1 MSLNF
6 CPQCGVQWIKNAKF
20 CSQCGYRHVS
30 EQSISGESKNK
41 VEYPRVEKSSSYKMN
56 LHQKGFLGVLA
67 LITVLLL
74 FVFTQKTIVK
84 KEENNPLGME
94 KKEQTDSFTQQFE
107 PITLKNKSEL
117 LNAKNWQD
125 SLKALEQLIQDA
137 EQQKR
142 TEWAGYYREIIANKE
157 KTEIR
162 YLDAASRYFEATKM
176 VSDTAL
182 KRKIAVRAVS
192 IYEKVLKINPNNIN
206 ASVDMAVCYTL
217 TGNPMQGIFMLRDV
231 ADKNPTHVL
240 AQHNLGILSMQTGQ
254 FEKAVKRFEKV
265 LTLKPENIIIKEQ
278 ALLYAG
284 IGYMEMKKKNEAKMK
299 FTELANTAQNPEYQ
313 AEAKQYLSLLE
324 K

>member
-6 CPQCGVQWIKNAKF
+6 CPQCGAKWIKNAKF
-20 CSQCGYRHVS
+20 CSQCGYKHIS
-30 EQSISGESKNK
+30 EQNTSGESKNK
-41 VEYPRVEKSSSYKMN
+41 AEYPRTEKSSSYKMN
-56 LHQKGFLGVLA
+56 LHQKVFIGTLA
-67 LITVLLL
+67 LIAVLLL

-84 KEENNPLGME
+84 KEENNTLNTE
-94 KKEQTDSFTQQFE
+94 KKEQIDEFAQQFE
-107 PITLKNKSEL
+107 PITLKNKTEL

-125 SLKALEQLIQDA
+125 SIKALQQIIQDA
-137 EQQKR
+137 EQQR
-142 TEWAGYYREIIANKE
+142 RMEWAGYYRELIANKE

-162 YLDAASRYFEATKM
+162 YIDAASRYFEATKT

-182 KRKIAVRAVS
+182 KRKIAVRAIS
-192 IYEKVLKINPNNIN
+192 IYEKVLKINPNNVN

-265 LTLKPENIIIKEQ
+265 LALKPENVIIKEQ

-284 IGYMEMKKKNEAKMK
+284 IGYMEMKKKNEAKIK
-299 FTELANTAQNPEYQ
+299 FTELINTGQNAEYQ

>member
-6 CPQCGVQWIKNAKF
+6 CPQCGAKWIKDAKF
-20 CSQCGYRHVS
+20 CSHCGYKHTLS
-30 EQSISGESKNK
+30 NNTSGESKNK
-41 VEYPRVEKSSSYKMN
+41 VQTQSVEKISSYRMN
-56 LHQKGFLGVLA
+56 LHQKLFIGVLA
-67 LITVLLL
+67 FIGILLM

-84 KEENNPLGME
+84 KEENNTLNTQ
-94 KKEQTDSFTQQFE
+94 KQEQLDELAKQFE
-107 PITLKNKSEL
+107 PITLKNKTEL
-117 LNAKNWQD
+117 MNAKNWQD
-125 SLKALEQLIQDA
+125 SLKALELIVQDA
-137 EQQKR
+137 ETQKR
-142 TEWAGYYREIIANKE
+142 MEWAGYYRELIANKE
-157 KTEIR
+157 KTEIK
-162 YLDAASRYFEATKM
+162 YLDAASRYFEATKIL
-176 VSDTAL
+176 SDTAL
-182 KRKIAVRAVS
+182 KRKIAIRAVS
-192 IYEKVLKINPNNIN
+192 IYEKVLKINPNNVN

-265 LTLKPENIIIKEQ
+265 LSLKPENVMIKEQ

-284 IGYMEMKKKNEAKMK
+284 IGYMEMKKKNEAKAK
-299 FTELANTAQNPEYQ
+299 FNELISTTQNADYM